1 MKKHTL
7 AAITLAV
14 LSLGSMAHAQS
25 SVELYGVVDLSL
37 AKVSGKSLTLAGAS
51 PLTNGSSRIGYRGT
65 EDLGGGM
72 KAAFNLEA
80 QIDPTSGATQTAMFA
95 RAANL
100 SLSGNFGTVKLGR
113 TLTPSYGGFRAWDL
127 SGAANYN
134 VVNSQFGY
142 AGLNAR
148 NSSEI
153 SYSSPSFSGLSFSL
167 GHVLKADNAG
177 IGKNDLNVIYKNGNL
192 SAGLSYNQLSGKDS
206 NQAIGVSYQ
215 FGGLRVAGSLQ
226 DAVSAGKGKGFTLGA
241 SGAVGPVAWLVDWAR
256 DTDADDSD
264 VVLEARYPLSKRT
277 MVYAAH
283 VRNGKGKAAT
293 DVNSTLLGMRHN
305 F

>member
-1 MKKHTL
+1 MQKHTL
-7 AAITLAV
+7 ALATLAA
-14 LSLGSMAHAQS
+14 LSLASVAQAQS
-25 SVELYGVVDLSL
+25 SVEIYGVVDLSL
-37 AKVSGKSLTLAGAS
+37 AKVSGQSLTLAGAS

-72 KAAFNLEA
+72 KASFNLEA
-80 QIDPTSGATQTAMFA
+80 QIDPTSGATQTAMFS

-100 SLSGNFGTVKLGR
+100 SLSGGFGAVKLGR

-142 AGLNAR
+142 AGLNSR

-153 SYSSPSFSGLSFSL
+153 SYSSPSFNGLGFSL
-167 GHVLKADNAG
+167 GHVLKADNKGVA
-177 IGKNDLNVIYKNGNL
+177 KNDLNVIYKNGNL
-192 SAGLSYNQLSGKDS
+192 SAGLSYNRLSGSGS
-206 NQAIGVSYQ
+206 NQALGVSYQ
-215 FGGLRVAGSLQ
+215 FGGVRVAGSLQ

-241 SGAVGPVAWLVDWAR
+241 SGSVGPVALLIDWAR
-256 DTDADDSD
+256 DTEADDSD
-264 VVLEARYPLSKRT
+264 VLLEARHPLSKRT

-283 VRNGKGKAAT
+283 IHNGKGKAAT
-293 DVNSTLLGMRHN
+293 DVHSTVLGIRHN

>member
-7 AAITLAV
+7 AATALTA
-14 LSLGSMAHAQS
+14 LSLGGVAHAQS
-25 SVELYGVVDLSL
+25 AVELYGVVDLSL

-80 QIDPTSGATQTAMFA
+80 QIEPTSGATQTAMFA

-100 SLSGNFGTVKLGR
+100 SLSGGFGAVKLGR
-113 TLTPSYGGFRAWDL
+113 TLTPSYGGFRAWEL
-127 SGAANYN
+127 SSAANYN

-142 AGLNAR
+142 AGLNSR

-153 SYSSPSFSGLSFSL
+153 SYSSPSFSGLSFSV

-177 IGKNDLNVIYKNGNL
+177 VAKNDLNVIYKRGNL
-192 SAGLSYNQLSGKDS
+192 AAGLSYNRLSGSDS
-206 NQAIGVSYQ
+206 NQAVGVSYQ
-215 FGGLRVAGSLQ
+215 FGGIRVAGSLQ
-226 DAVSAGKGKGFTLGA
+226 EAVSAGKGKGFTLGA
-241 SGAVGPVAWLVDWAR
+241 SGAVGPVALLIDWAR

-264 VVLEARYPLSKRT
+264 VLLEARYPLSKRT

-283 VRNGKGKAAT
+283 IRNGKGKTLA
-293 DVNSTLLGMRHN
+293 DVNSTLLGIRHN